1 MKPDDFLKEALKTIA
16 TRGTDNG
23 YDAGEER
30 SAAQVASVFNALTGK
45 ELTERDVWLVMVC
58 LKLVRNQRKHR
69 TDNVV
74 DLIGYSALW
83 GECEEKTTQETPTTD
98 KRIAKPWID
107 PMEEAPCKPIKSR
120 EINFDMTVLFRHPD
134 SYLWQEGLVFP
145 QPDGTFKC
153 APVIRVVMGDHS
165 YKLPQGTFIMSHDI
179 RESRFRVKK

>member
-83 GECEEKTTQETPTTD
+83 GECEEKTAQEN
-98 KRIAKPWID
+98 
-107 PMEEAPCKPIKSR
+107 PMEEAPCKPIKPR
-120 EINFDMTVLFRHPD
+120 EINFDRTVLFRHPD
-134 SYLWQEGLVFP
+134 TYLWQEGLVFS

-153 APVIRVVMGDHS
+153 TPVIRVVMGDHS
-165 YKLPQGTFIMSHDI
+165 HKLPQGTLIMSHDI
-179 RESRFRVKK
+179 RESGLRVKK